1 MFPMECKKDNRKV
14 KAGRFVSWPWEA
26 TQSRGGGV
34 KASKKER

>member
-1 MFPMECKKDNRKV
+1 MFPMECKKQPKE